1 MKLSYEYVS
10 HLLLISALSKFSFNS
25 KRILS
30 SFAVPE
36 MEIELDFKEYV
47 LSQIQVPV
55 VKVLFNRNLNDFFYV
70 YKTDF
75 SESEALDKL
84 YAQFLKDVRDF
95 LVNNPNNIKLKVTKF
110 GETVVDYSTL
120 NYNFTQN
127 EYRNDEMRRIS
138 KYVTNGIDLQN
149 KVDSYR
155 VIYALEEEVSAL
167 G

>member
-1 MKLSYEYVS
+1 M
-10 HLLLISALSKFSFNS
+10 I
-25 KRILS
+25 
-30 SFAVPE
+30 
-36 MEIELDFKEYV
+36 
-47 LSQIQVPV
+47 
-55 VKVLFNRNLNDFFYV
+55 
-70 YKTDF
+70 
-75 SESEALDKL
+75 
-84 YAQFLKDVRDF
+84 
-95 LVNNPNNIKLKVTKF
+95 NIKLKVTKF